1 MTCVVADN
9 SLGPEGGKALAS
21 ALPHLVQLT
30 SLDLG
35 GTYCVD
41 VDVCIVCLVDLHCS
55 VMTGV

>member
-9 SLGPEGGKALAS
+9 NLGAEGGKALAS
-21 ALPHLVQLT
+21 ALPHLVHLT

-41 VDVCIVCLVDLHCS
+41 VDVHC
-55 VMTGV
+55 VFG